1 MLVQMKANSISLL
14 KEVII
19 NENPQIN
26 AASLGIV
33 SKDQKKYTPAER
45 KLYTA
50 RSSILSSLN

>member
-1 MLVQMKANSISLL
+1 L

-19 NENPQIN
+19 NENPQIS

-50 RSSILSSLN
+50 RSAYYRPLN